1 MSRRHQRILCATTPL
16 REGYCSDYERKVPA
30 ARTEAERSESG
41 GGHCPAS
48 QVREQGA
55 GPSGSLQSPPLS
67 PARALAGRQGSER
80 EVVLLS
86 TVRAHT
92 RSLGFLA
99 DERRMCVALSR
110 ARHALFIFGD
120 RSAPGD
126 PGAVRPEA
134 LSELSI
140 GSPPGFLSKFRCIC
154 DHQKSS
160 GRTHPRRS
168 RATAA
173 APRTLSSVTND
184 AQGPLPSGSSGIRSG
199 RFPPSRGKHRQK
211 DRTLGE

>member
-140 GSPPGFLSKFRCIC
+140 GSPPPDFYQSSDAFATI
-154 DHQKSS
+154 KSPAVEPTPGDP
-160 GRTHPRRS
+160 GRPPLPPGLS
-168 RATAA
+168 RA
-173 APRTLSSVTND
+173 
-184 AQGPLPSGSSGIRSG
+184 
-199 RFPPSRGKHRQK
+199 
-211 DRTLGE
+211 